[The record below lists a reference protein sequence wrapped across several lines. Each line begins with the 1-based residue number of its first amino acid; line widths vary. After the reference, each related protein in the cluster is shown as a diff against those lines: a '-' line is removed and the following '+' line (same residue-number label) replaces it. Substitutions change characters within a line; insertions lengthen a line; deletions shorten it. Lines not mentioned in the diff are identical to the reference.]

1 MRRRLAS
8 TRPWW
13 PRSGEEADPP
23 AKICDQRVK
32 TRHIHDNEDKSY
44 VGESFL
50 KMGISKHCGP

>member
-32 TRHIHDNEDKSY
+32 TRHIDDNEDKSY
-44 VGESFL
+44 VGENHS
-50 KMGISKHCGP
+50 